1 MKSGVMK
8 NRDTSS
14 KATSA
19 AAPADF
25 ILLSVLQNAI
35 NHLQMLGLQREE
47 LLRGTQF
54 SSVVALDSKN
64 GIDLIRH
71 SELLVVFANAISLAK
86 DPAIG
91 LLYGLRAG
99 VGVYGTLGYAMISA
113 PTDLHAVNLVLKYQ
127 RLLLGELMK
136 ISLSIENNLGLITID
151 DAIADETIRRFYIEQ
166 IFAGVLRFNMAM
178 TGKPVLLRALEFAYA
193 EPEYVDTYR
202 RIFACPLIFNAT
214 RNRIFFDYGVL
225 STTLPNSDPLTFT
238 ACERICQQIV
248 ERFEAQKSV
257 TARTRELMIARWP
270 ELSSMDAIARNIGID
285 VRTLRRQLLEEGN
298 SFSAV
303 KDSVRRNIAIEYL
316 QQTQLSIEEV
326 SAALG
331 FSAATGFRRA
341 FRRWTGNYP
350 SYYRQ

>member
-1 MKSGVMK
+1 MNKREPLGK
-8 NRDTSS
+8 
-14 KATSA
+14 SA
-19 AAPADF
+19 AATVSTDF
-25 ILLSVLQNAI
+25 ILLSVLQNAV
-35 NHLQMLGLQREE
+35 NHLQMLGLPREQ

-54 SSVVALDSKN
+54 SSLLALDSKN
-64 GIDLIRH
+64 GSDLIRH
-71 SELLVVFANAISLAK
+71 SELLVVFANAIDLAQ

-91 LLYGLRAG
+91 LSYGLRAG

-136 ISLSIENNLGLITID
+136 VSLSIENGMGLIALD
-151 DAIADETIRRFYIEQ
+151 DTIADERIRRFYIEQ

-178 TGKPVLLRALEFAYA
+178 TGQPVSLRALEFAYS
-193 EPEYVDTYR
+193 EPEHVEAYR
-202 RIFACPLIFNAT
+202 RIFSCPLIFNASQS
-214 RNRIFFDYGVL
+214 RIFFDCGIL
-225 STTLPNSDPLTFT
+225 SNTLPNSDPLTFE
-238 ACERICQQIV
+238 ACERICQQIMQRI
-248 ERFEAQKSV
+248 EEQKSV

-270 ELSSMDAIARNIGID
+270 ELSSMDAIAKNIGID
-285 VRTLRRQLLEEGN
+285 VRTLRRQLLDEGN

-316 QQTQLSIEEV
+316 QQTQLSIDEV

-331 FSAATGFRRA
+331 FSAATAFRRA
-341 FRRWTGNYP
+341 FRRWTGQYP